1 MDTKFS
7 AGGDGSHPGKHGIAA
22 QTGCSKTAFSAAPHT
37 CFSGNFAI
45 VFIFVAYTDLGRYFK
60 DLVSTLNGVTKKSQ
74 TVDAVSEGAVS
85 VGENLAVNFL

>member
-22 QTGCSKTAFSAAPHT
+22 QSGCSKTAFSAAPHT

-45 VFIFVAYTDLGRYFK
+45 IFIFVAYTDLRGYFAC
-60 DLVSTLNGVTKKSQ
+60 SYFG
-74 TVDAVSEGAVS
+74 
-85 VGENLAVNFL
+85 NL